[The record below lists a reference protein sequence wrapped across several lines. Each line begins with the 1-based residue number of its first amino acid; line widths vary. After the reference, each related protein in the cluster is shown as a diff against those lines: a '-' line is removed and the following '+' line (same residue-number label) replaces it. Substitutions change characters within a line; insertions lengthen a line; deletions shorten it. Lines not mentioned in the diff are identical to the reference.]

1 MDSSESSERQ
11 LSNNKEKLDTT
22 PSKQSDSD
30 YAYEDDFEEL
40 DSFIQEKSRDSS
52 SSNSTSVTPSTVSSN
67 SYCLIGLFCFS
78 LGPIFLKYICL
89 YT

>member
-1 MDSSESSERQ
+1 MYVSPGLKMDSSESSERQ

-30 YAYEDDFEEL
+30 YTYEDDFEEL

-67 SYCLIGLFCFS
+67 SYCLFDWFILFQS
-78 LGPIFLKYICL
+78 
-89 YT
+89 